1 MLRRENLVSMLLVVL
16 ALMSQTVLTL
26 SHIALV
32 VTFLAFFSVTLSVAS
47 IPLCL
52 AHTRMYYEW

>member
-1 MLRRENLVSMLLVVL
+1 MLLVVL
-16 ALMSQTVLTL
+16 ALMSQAVLTL

-52 AHTRMYYEW
+52 AHTRMHYEW